1 MSARQARG
9 QLANLR
15 AMAEQAERE
24 EMHGGGHFIG
34 AGATPSMGLSQFRGG
49 AVVARPP
56 PGTSYNTMLGMNRPL
71 VPYRGT
77 SVSTAIVPYRPPTTG
92 ARPLGPYVPRPP
104 TSTVLTTRPSG
115 TIKPYNAAEAQARL
129 NALKPTT
136 KAGISARLAAMGIT
150 GARVAAALALGI
162 PLLGLIGYF
171 ASGADGTGSGG
182 PGSSYYPADT
192 PPPPPGGDGG
202 DGGDGGVPGGVPGG
216 DGSGGQDLPWWSYL
230 QTVAPKRGGRRRVGG
245 RSMLPPPVF
254 VSDKYLESLKRDPI
268 ITSTGEPAPTGPVEV
283 APAPRPRPP
292 PPPPFD
298 PFRPIER
305 PYFPVAPVIDRMP
318 PPFMPRPI
326 EQPVYDFGIP
336 IRRPRPAPRPIKPL
350 RPIDHMSGSG
360 RSDGRSARAAIVRKV
375 MSEKGLKMIE
385 ASKYVKEHGL
395 Y

>member
-1 MSARQARG
+1 MDYEYRMSARQARG

-49 AVVARPP
+49 AVMARPP

-92 ARPLGPYVPRPP
+92 ARPLAPYVPRAP
-104 TSTVLTTRPSG
+104 TSTVLATRPPG

-136 KAGISARLAAMGIT
+136 KAGVSARLAAMGIT

-162 PLLGLIGYF
+162 PLLGLIDYF

-182 PGSSYYPADT
+182 PGSSYYPDT
-192 PPPPPGGDGG
+192 PPPPPPPP
-202 DGGDGGVPGGVPGG
+202 GGDGGVPGGVPGG

-245 RSMLPPPVF
+245 MTKLPPQYVVDYAPPPPRF
-254 VSDKYLESLKRDPI
+254 DRPTPI
-268 ITSTGEPAPTGPVEV
+268 PMPSAVGMRYDANPPQPT
-283 APAPRPRPP
+283 PRPR
-292 PPPPFD
+292 
-298 PFRPIER
+298 RPINR
-305 PYFPVAPVIDRMP
+305 
-318 PPFMPRPI
+318 
-326 EQPVYDFGIP
+326 
-336 IRRPRPAPRPIKPL
+336 
-350 RPIDHMSGSG
+350 GSG